1 MKGTKGTIAL
11 AAALIALL
19 LLPLKMYLRLRRIK
33 ERNHCYGAFMNPSM
47 IWIRRIV
54 SCTGGR
60 DPW

>member
-33 ERNHCYGAFMNPSM
+33 E
-47 IWIRRIV
+47 
-54 SCTGGR
+54 
-60 DPW
+60 